1 MTARPRSKRPSRAR
15 AAPLSMGLDRD
26 EIAEL
31 IQQFADSY
39 AEVLESK
46 TTVLAAADPASL
58 DAALQSLL
66 ERLVSFAHPCSSF
79 CVFIALF
86 IFIAWPP
93 GLVVSYVLR
102 TAGCRLGTQFLR

>member
-26 EIAEL
+26 GI
-31 IQQFADSY
+31 ADSY